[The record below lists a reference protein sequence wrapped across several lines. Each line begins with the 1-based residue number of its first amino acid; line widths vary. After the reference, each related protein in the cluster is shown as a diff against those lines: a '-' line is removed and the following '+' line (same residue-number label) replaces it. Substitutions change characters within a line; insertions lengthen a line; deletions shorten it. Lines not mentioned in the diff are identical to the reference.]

1 MSDFEMAL
9 QERKPDQNAAVQAT
23 IGRYMQEVQGV
34 VFMAKQFP
42 RNQYDAWERIKTA
55 CQRKT
60 LAEVAVY
67 SYPRGGQ
74 KVSGPSI
81 RLAEVVAQ
89 AWGNISF
96 GVTELEQKPGESM
109 AMAYAWDVETNT
121 RSEKI
126 FVVKHELKLKNGTM
140 KKLTDPRDIYELVA
154 NYGARRQRACI
165 LAIIPKDVVDS
176 AVEECDKTLA
186 GKNTEPIIDRIKKMF
201 DAFKAYGVTREMI
214 EKRIGVS
221 IESFTEKDVIGLVKV
236 YNSLKDG
243 IGKRED
249 FFEADKPVPTTDA
262 LAEEF
267 KKHQGENK
275 TSDGLFNKADSK
287 ALDAEIAA
295 KEEADAKSKQK

>member
-165 LAIIPKDVVDS
+165 LAVIPQDVVE
-176 AVEECDKTLA
+176 AACNECEKTLM
-186 GKNTEPIIDRIKKMF
+186 GKNTEPLEDRIKKML
-201 DAFKAYGVTREMI
+201 DAFKAFTVTRQMI
-214 EKRIGVS
+214 EQRVGYS
-221 IESFTEKDVIGLVKV
+221 TEMFTEKDFVELLKI

-243 IGKRED
+243 IAKRED
-249 FFEADKPVPTTDA
+249 YFEVTKTQKVDTELHDQFVADQGGEASVD
-262 LAEEF
+262 
-267 KKHQGENK
+267 QGE
-275 TSDGLFNKADSK
+275 LP
-287 ALDAEIAA
+287 LD
-295 KEEADAKSKQK
+295 